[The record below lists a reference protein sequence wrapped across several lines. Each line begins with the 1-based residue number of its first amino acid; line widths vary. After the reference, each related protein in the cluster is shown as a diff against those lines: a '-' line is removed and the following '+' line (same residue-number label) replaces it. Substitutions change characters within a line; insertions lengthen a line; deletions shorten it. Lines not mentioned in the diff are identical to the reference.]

1 MDLIIEDLITP
12 LLELVLLLVDENE
25 KEKEKQ

>member
-12 LLELVLLLVDENE
+12 LLELVLLLVDESE
-25 KEKEKQ
+25 ETKKE